1 MMLDIDFAE
10 LRAGFVRYLPL
21 GALVAIILAAELVFA
36 VGAWS
41 AGGIDLANRAAPIA
55 QGTSNI
61 QQIGELLYTR
71 YIFLRSEEHTSELQ
85 SLMRIS
91 YAVFCLNKQTNK
103 QSTKINT
110 NTVNNKPVIRKPPIH
125 PHNNKH
131 MTQSTH
137 KIN

>member
-71 YIFLRSEEHTSELQ
+71 YIFLFESSGIVPLVAMVGAIALTHRPRGGT
-85 SLMRIS
+85 RG
-91 YAVFCLNKQTNK
+91 QTL
-103 QSTKINT
+103 
-110 NTVNNKPVIRKPPIH
+110 PPRT
-125 PHNNKH
+125 PPRPRAAPRRVAPRA
-131 MTQSTH
+131 
-137 KIN
+137 